1 MFEQSYP
8 LLSYGVVRIGHN
20 AMDYNEG
27 RDKFIETWGR
37 LAGSWGV
44 PKTMAQIHA
53 LLLIT
58 TQPMCADEVISQL
71 DISRGN
77 ANMNLRELVEW
88 GLVVKESK
96 DSGRKEY
103 FVAEKNIWEVF
114 RMIAVQRK
122 KRELEPVV
130 RALDELTQVDANCPD
145 SEAFIKMVR
154 DLKYISSAADA
165 LIDRIIQKESVW
177 LLNGL
182 SKLTR

>member
-1 MFEQSYP
+1 M
-8 LLSYGVVRIGHN
+8 
-20 AMDYNEG
+20 
-27 RDKFIETWGR
+27 KFIDTWGK

-53 LLLIT
+53 LLLIS
-58 TQPMCADEVISQL
+58 TQPMCADEVIAQL
-71 DISRGN
+71 NISRGN
-77 ANMNLRELVEW
+77 ANMNLRELMDW
-88 GLVVKESK
+88 GLVVKECR
-96 DSGRKEY
+96 DGGRKEY

-114 RMIAVQRK
+114 RMVAAQRK

-130 RALDELTQVDANCPD
+130 RALDELAEVAAQCPD
-145 SEAFIKMVR
+145 SEAFLKMVR

-165 LIDRIIQKESVW
+165 LIDKIIQKESVW